1 MGSPTTE
8 PYRDIG
14 NRRRRQMNKIL
25 VGTDTSAA
33 ADLAVRSAAELAR
46 TNDAELL
53 VLHVRPESAA
63 RDAADPK
70 KAADPSAYLAEMER
84 RFPSITVRSWSESG
98 DPAER
103 LVAIAERERV
113 ETIVVGNRGTHGS
126 WWRVRD
132 SVPNLVLRHA
142 PCSVM
147 IVDTRAAQ

>member
-1 MGSPTTE
+1 
-8 PYRDIG
+8 
-14 NRRRRQMNKIL
+14 MNKIL

-33 ADLAVRSAAELAR
+33 ADLAVQSAADLAR

-53 VLHVRPESAA
+53 VLHVRPDSAA
-63 RDAADPK
+63 RDAVDPK

-103 LVAIAERERV
+103 LVAIAEQERV
-113 ETIVVGNRGTHGS
+113 ETIVIGNRGTHGS

-132 SVPNLVLRHA
+132 SDPNLVLRHA

>member
-1 MGSPTTE
+1 
-8 PYRDIG
+8 
-14 NRRRRQMNKIL
+14 MNKIL

-33 ADLAVRSAAELAR
+33 ADLAVQSAAELAR

-53 VLHVRPESAA
+53 VLHVRPDSAA
-63 RDAADPK
+63 RDAVDPR

-103 LVAIAERERV
+103 LVAIAEQERV
-113 ETIVVGNRGTHGS
+113 ETIVIGNRGTHGS

>member
-1 MGSPTTE
+1 
-8 PYRDIG
+8 
-14 NRRRRQMNKIL
+14 MNKIL

-33 ADLAVRSAAELAR
+33 ADLAVQSAAELAR

-53 VLHVRPESAA
+53 VLHVRAASAA
-63 RDAADPK
+63 RDAVDPR

-103 LVAIAERERV
+103 LVAIAEQERV
-113 ETIVVGNRGTHGS
+113 ETIVIGNRGTHGS

-147 IVDTRAAQ
+147 IVDTLAAQ

>member
-1 MGSPTTE
+1 
-8 PYRDIG
+8 
-14 NRRRRQMNKIL
+14 MNKIL

-33 ADLAVRSAAELAR
+33 ADLAVQSAAELAR
-46 TNDAELL
+46 TNGTELL
-53 VLHVRPESAA
+53 VLHVRPDSAA
-63 RDAADPK
+63 RDAVDPK

-103 LVAIAERERV
+103 LVAIAEQERV
-113 ETIVVGNRGTHGS
+113 ETIVIGNRGTHGS

>member
-1 MGSPTTE
+1 
-8 PYRDIG
+8 
-14 NRRRRQMNKIL
+14 MNKIL

-33 ADLAVRSAAELAR
+33 ADLAVQSAAELAR

-53 VLHVRPESAA
+53 VLHVRPDSAA
-63 RDAADPK
+63 RDAVDPR

-103 LVAIAERERV
+103 LVAIAEQERV
-113 ETIVVGNRGTHGS
+113 ETIVIGNRGAHGS

>member
-1 MGSPTTE
+1 
-8 PYRDIG
+8 
-14 NRRRRQMNKIL
+14 MNKIL

-33 ADLAVRSAAELAR
+33 ADLAVQSAAELAR

-53 VLHVRPESAA
+53 VLHVRPDSAA
-63 RDAADPK
+63 RDAVDPK

-103 LVAIAERERV
+103 LVAIAEQERV
-113 ETIVVGNRGTHGS
+113 ETIVIGNRGTQGS

>member
-1 MGSPTTE
+1 
-8 PYRDIG
+8 
-14 NRRRRQMNKIL
+14 MNKIL

-33 ADLAVRSAAELAR
+33 ADLAVQSAAELAR
-46 TNDAELL
+46 TNDTELL
-53 VLHVRPESAA
+53 VLHVRPDSAA
-63 RDAADPK
+63 RDAVDPK

-103 LVAIAERERV
+103 LVAIAEQERV
-113 ETIVVGNRGTHGS
+113 ETIVIGNRGAHGS

>member
-1 MGSPTTE
+1 
-8 PYRDIG
+8 
-14 NRRRRQMNKIL
+14 MNKIL

-33 ADLAVRSAAELAR
+33 ADLAVQSAADLAR

-53 VLHVRPESAA
+53 VLHVRPDSAA
-63 RDAADPK
+63 RDAVDPK
-70 KAADPSAYLAEMER
+70 KAADPSAYLAEIGR

-103 LVAIAERERV
+103 LVATAEQERV
-113 ETIVVGNRGTHGS
+113 ETIVIGNRGTHGS

>member
-1 MGSPTTE
+1 
-8 PYRDIG
+8 
-14 NRRRRQMNKIL
+14 MNKIL

-33 ADLAVRSAAELAR
+33 ADLAVQSAAELAR

-53 VLHVRPESAA
+53 VLHVRADSAA
-63 RDAADPK
+63 RDAVDPK
-70 KAADPSAYLAEMER
+70 KSADATGYLAEMER

-103 LVAIAERERV
+103 LVAIAEQERV
-113 ETIVVGNRGTHGS
+113 ETIVIGNRGTHGS

>member
-1 MGSPTTE
+1 
-8 PYRDIG
+8 
-14 NRRRRQMNKIL
+14 MNKIL

-33 ADLAVRSAAELAR
+33 ADLAVQSAAELAR
-46 TNDAELL
+46 TNDSELL
-53 VLHVRPESAA
+53 VLHVRPDSAA
-63 RDAADPK
+63 RDAVDPR

-103 LVAIAERERV
+103 LVAIAEQERV
-113 ETIVVGNRGTHGS
+113 ETIVIGNRGTHGS

>member
-1 MGSPTTE
+1 
-8 PYRDIG
+8 
-14 NRRRRQMNKIL
+14 MNKIL

-33 ADLAVRSAAELAR
+33 ADLAVQSAAELAR
-46 TNDAELL
+46 TNDTELL
-53 VLHVRPESAA
+53 VLHVRPDSAA
-63 RDAADPK
+63 RDAVDPK

-84 RFPSITVRSWSESG
+84 RFPSITVRGWSESG

-113 ETIVVGNRGTHGS
+113 ETIVIGNRGTHGS

>member
-1 MGSPTTE
+1 
-8 PYRDIG
+8 
-14 NRRRRQMNKIL
+14 MNKIL

-33 ADLAVRSAAELAR
+33 ADLAVQSAAELAR

-53 VLHVRPESAA
+53 VLHVRPDSAA
-63 RDAADPK
+63 RDAVDPK

-103 LVAIAERERV
+103 LVAIAEQERV
-113 ETIVVGNRGTHGS
+113 ETIVIGNRGIHGS

-132 SVPNLVLRHA
+132 SVPNFVLRHA

>member
-1 MGSPTTE
+1 
-8 PYRDIG
+8 
-14 NRRRRQMNKIL
+14 MNKIL

-33 ADLAVRSAAELAR
+33 ADLAVQSAAELAR
-46 TNDAELL
+46 TNDTELL
-53 VLHVRPESAA
+53 VLHVRPDSAA
-63 RDAADPK
+63 RDAVDPK
-70 KAADPSAYLAEMER
+70 KAADPSAYLAEMDR

-103 LVAIAERERV
+103 LVAIAEQERV
-113 ETIVVGNRGTHGS
+113 ETIVIGNRGTHGS